1 MPWWFFRR
9 RRATNVSVNASAAEP
24 SVARP
29 ASDEAAPLSFSA
41 AHRYLD
47 EPPYLLPK
55 DLGEANRLDFQHYV
69 LRAILRGNYLAPI
82 QQPRRILD
90 VGCGTGQWAFEL
102 AQQFPQAEVV
112 GLDLEPT
119 SAKAITPPANYRFV
133 QGDALKGLPFEDETF
148 DFVHQRF
155 LWLAIP
161 LRAWPGLVQELAR
174 LTAPGGWVELV
185 EFGTGTADFTPAGPA
200 TQRYLHLAGQLA
212 ALRGLDTEGVIMR
225 SLDRYLRDAG
235 LVSVQSQSFEVPL
248 GQWGG
253 RLGSL
258 LALDF
263 RESSKGLSGAIA
275 ARFQISEQEVLDLI
289 EAAVGEFDEF
299 HTCYRLAVAYG
310 NKPPTTT

>member
-9 RRATNVSVNASAAEP
+9 RS
-24 SVARP
+24 RP
-29 ASDEAAPLSFSA
+29 AASQTAPAAASGWQLGEVALPRLHGSR
-41 AHRYLD
+41 RYLQ
-47 EPPYLLPK
+47 EQPYLLPK
-55 DLGEANRLDFQHYV
+55 DLGEVNRLDFQHYI
-69 LRAILRGNYLAPI
+69 LRAVLRGNYLAPI

-102 AQQFPQAEVV
+102 AQQFPQAQVV
-112 GLDLEPT
+112 GLDLEQVKAAT
-119 SAKAITPPANYRFV
+119 SPPPNYRFV
-133 QGDALKGLPFEDETF
+133 QGDVLKGLPFDSDHF
-148 DFVHQRF
+148 DFVHQRL

-161 LRAWPGLVQELAR
+161 LQAWPDLVRELAR
-174 LTAPGGWVELV
+174 VTAPSGWVELV
-185 EFGTGTADFTPAGPA
+185 EFGTGTTDFAPTGPA
-200 TQRYLHLAGQLA
+200 TERYLHLAGQLA

-235 LVSVQSQSFEVPL
+235 LTRVEYQFFEVPL

-275 ARFQISEQEVLDLI
+275 AHLQIPEQEVLDLI
-289 EAAVGEFDEF
+289 ESAASEFDEF
-299 HTCYRLAVAYG
+299 HTRYRLAVAYG
-310 NKPPTTT
+310 SKPPTTH